1 MTEELG
7 WQPADKQYGGWGYSH
22 QVPRKPQPG
31 EPLLP
36 LTESN
41 LSATT
46 FALEALQAAGCSP
59 NDPVFRKA
67 LVFVERCQNFS
78 NNVSQQ
84 DRTFDDGGFFF
95 IYDDAVRNKAGSS
108 GKDRYGRDRFASYG
122 STTADGLRSLLACGL
137 SLDHP
142 RVLAAYWWLEKN
154 FHPPVHPGQY
164 AKDREMN
171 RQAVYFYYSLSL
183 AKAFHLTN
191 PKFENRNSNWAEELA
206 EDLLSRQQSDGSW
219 INSAVAVRE
228 DDPIVATCLAAQALA
243 LCR

>member
-1 MTEELG
+1 MGPDNMTNLPASVTPPTRILLG
-7 WQPADKQYGGWGYSH
+7 
-22 QVPRKPQPG
+22 PG
-31 EPLLP
+31 P
-36 LTESN
+36 S
-41 LSATT
+41 
-46 FALEALQAAGCSP
+46 
-59 NDPVFRKA
+59 D
-67 LVFVERCQNFS
+67 
-78 NNVSQQ
+78 
-84 DRTFDDGGFFF
+84 
-95 IYDDAVRNKAGSS
+95 I
-108 GKDRYGRDRFASYG
+108 
-122 STTADGLRSLLACGL
+122 
-137 SLDHP
+137 HP
-142 RVLAAYWWLEKN
+142 RVLAARSWLETN

-183 AKAFHLTN
+183 AKAFNLTN